1 MQMIK
6 KPKVENNVDDL
17 RDFFDNCIATI
28 GVKEK
33 PTREQVKFCVKVSEL
48 FFQCLEN
55 PDLFDFL
62 FGTDRTDMN

>member
-6 KPKVENNVDDL
+6 KLKVENNVDDL
-17 RDFFDNCIATI
+17 RDFFDDCVATL
-28 GVKEK
+28 GVNAK
-33 PTREQVKFCVKVSEL
+33 PTEEQVKFCVRVSEM

-62 FGTDRTDMN
+62 FGSDRTDMN